1 MKNVLL
7 IVDIQND
14 FLPGGPLAVAGG
26 DDIIAGVNALTELE
40 GWDSVILTQ
49 DFHPAGHS
57 SFASAH
63 EGKQVYDTVEMPYG
77 TQSLW
82 PDHCVIGTSGAD
94 FAPALNAD
102 AANVVIRKGFRKH
115 IDSYSAFTE
124 NDGVTS
130 TGLAGTLKDIGG
142 GDPSAV
148 RVFVVGLATDFCAGY
163 SAADARGAGFEVVA
177 VRDLMRG
184 IDMNGSVDAMW
195 ARLRDAGVE
204 IVESCDVAGMIS

>member
-14 FLPGGPLAVAGG
+14 FLPGGPLGVTGG
-26 DDIIAGVNALTELE
+26 DDIIPGVNALSELE
-40 GWDSVILTQ
+40 GWDSVVLTQ

-63 EGKQVYDTVEMPYG
+63 EGKEVFDTVEMPYG

-82 PDHCVIGTSGAD
+82 PDHCVIGTSGPE
-94 FAPALNAD
+94 FAPALNTD
-102 AANVVIRKGFRKH
+102 VANVVIRKGFRKH
-115 IDSYSAFTE
+115 IDSYSAFME
-124 NDGVTS
+124 NDGETS

-142 GDPSAV
+142 GDASAV

-163 SAADARGAGFEVVA
+163 SAADARSAGFEVAA
-177 VRDLMRG
+177 VHDLMRG

-195 ARLRDAGVE
+195 AQLREAGVE
-204 IVESCDVAGMIS
+204 IVESGDVAGMIS

>member
-14 FLPGGPLAVAGG
+14 FLPGGALAVNDG
-26 DDIIAGVNALTELE
+26 DAIIPGVNALTELE
-40 GWDSVILTQ
+40 GWDSIVLTQ

-63 EGKQVYDTVEMPYG
+63 DGKAVYETVEMPYG

-82 PDHCVIGTSGAD
+82 PDHCVIGTPGVE
-94 FAPALNAD
+94 FANTLNSD
-102 AANVVIRKGFRKH
+102 AANVVIRKGFRMH
-115 IDSYSAFTE
+115 IDSYSAFME
-124 NDGVTS
+124 NDGETS
-130 TGLAGTLKDIGG
+130 TGLAGTLTDLGG
-142 GDPSAV
+142 GDPSSV

-163 SAADARGAGFEVVA
+163 SAVDARKAGFEVVA

-184 IDMNGSVDAMW
+184 IDIDGSIDAMW
-195 ARLRDAGVE
+195 EQLRDAGVE
-204 IVESCDVAGMIS
+204 IVASSDVAGMIG